1 MNYLKILLDALFG
14 GLILGITSF
23 LNQYYSETNDVVRVF
38 AYLWATPILY
48 FFFLNLFSNRQ
59 AKTIRE
65 FNKHAFLGVIITL
78 IAMFFTHIYY
88 ESSRKMIIFLNL
100 FYLIFISILYFSF
113 GIYKVGVL

>member
-1 MNYLKILLDALFG
+1 MNYKILLDALFG

-38 AYLWATPILY
+38 AIYGPSDFY

-65 FNKHAFLGVIITL
+65 FNKHAFLGVIT
-78 IAMFFTHIYY
+78 
-88 ESSRKMIIFLNL
+88 
-100 FYLIFISILYFSF
+100 
-113 GIYKVGVL
+113 